1 MFLSQMKMYVP
12 SVSYGVGMKLFR
24 QPNHSYHC
32 EKQIAMNAIVLAQQK
47 QQQQQNGPKQGNKTF
62 PHPFCMDCIHFVP
75 VEHSSLFPNSGC
87 GLFKPLKPCL
97 NVRSDKELC
106 GVEGKYF
113 QKR

>member
-1 MFLSQMKMYVP
+1 MFFSLMKMYVP
-12 SVSYGVGMKLFR
+12 SVSYGVGMRIFW
-24 QPNHSYHC
+24 QPSYRNYYC
-32 EKQIAMNAIVLAQQK
+32 EKQNAMNILLAQEKNKLQQK
-47 QQQQQNGPKQGNKTF
+47 HGNKTF

-87 GLFKPLKPCL
+87 SLFKPLKPCL
-97 NVRSDKELC
+97 NTRSDKELC